1 MLTLIVGGSASGKS
15 AFTENYAMEAGENR
29 IYIATMQPMDN
40 ECLARIEKHRGM
52 RAQKNFQTVECYT
65 GLKQVRVPKDSV
77 VLLECMSNLT
87 ANEIYAPEGVGEDRC
102 SEEILAGVKALE
114 NQCRHLII
122 VSNEVFEGGTNYD
135 PSTVRYLSLIHI

>member
-1 MLTLIVGGSASGKS
+1 MLWHFISPS
-15 AFTENYAMEAGENR
+15 F
-29 IYIATMQPMDN
+29 
-40 ECLARIEKHRGM
+40 HRSDVYK
-52 RAQKNFQTVECYT
+52 RQ
-65 GLKQVRVPKDSV
+65 

-135 PSTVRYLSLIHI
+135 PSTVRYLDCLLYTSSR